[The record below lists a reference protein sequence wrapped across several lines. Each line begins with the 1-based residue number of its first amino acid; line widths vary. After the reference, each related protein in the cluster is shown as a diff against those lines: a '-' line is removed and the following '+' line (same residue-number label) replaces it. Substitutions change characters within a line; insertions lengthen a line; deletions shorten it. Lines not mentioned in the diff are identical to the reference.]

1 MSLIKGLLNSFTNS
15 TAYIQVWE
23 DRVRVVNIK
32 TGVTFDEFPWIALEK
47 NVKGI
52 EIIKAV
58 GNTASAFKNVPDIRV
73 ENPFSHPRLLVANFP
88 LAEKVLAHAVRQIFS
103 DQIFPASPR
112 IVFQPMEK
120 LDGGM
125 TDIENRVYR
134 ELCLGAGAREVV
146 IYIGKAITNH
156 EFNFDSLKQQDIK
169 IHA

>member
-1 MSLIKGLLNSFTNS
+1 MSLIKGLLNLFTNN

-32 TGVTFDEFPWIALEK
+32 TGVVFDEVPWIALEK
-47 NVKGI
+47 NTKGI
-52 EIIKAV
+52 EIVKAV
-58 GNTASAFKNVPDIRV
+58 GNAALAFKNLSDFRTQ
-73 ENPFSHPRLLVANFP
+73 NPFSHPRLLVANFR
-88 LAEKVLAHAVRQIFS
+88 LAEKFLTHAVKQVFK
-103 DQIFPASPR
+103 DQLFAASPR

-120 LDGGM
+120 LEGEM

-146 IYIGKAITNH
+146 IYIGKTVANQD
-156 EFNFDSLKQQDIK
+156 FNFEALKQQDIK